1 MKNMNA
7 NTFKLMTETLASLT
21 YVILQN
27 NFDLAQL
34 KQNVYLDKLNLAAVL
49 GVLLK
54 RGLVSGSDV
63 DEIMAEIKR
72 DSEVQEELQ
81 KCRDDLKIITI
92 YESYG
97 RLIMDLKDFITCL
110 SIAFNCAISIAYLAE
125 RSTKNLHIARNHELE
140 ARLSKLYKE
149 YLDSLNQQMI
159 VVKKLDDTLHNQKIV
174 CDCLVQFSHNNPD
187 KEQILKKLNEVIK
200 L

>member
-81 KCRDDLKIITI
+81 KCRDDLKKAQ
-92 YESYG
+92 ESYG